1 MEPKLSY
8 TLSDFQKIQN
18 DGFSITLPDNI
29 LSIISQISAQ
39 VGAANYVKTPQFHS
53 RQRYNKRKQEEDWGA
68 IRNFKVTERVEKT
81 GVEKV
86 MQELRGELNKVTE
99 KNYETISAKLFEKMT
114 DDLVDNNKSE
124 IAKHIFEIASTNKF
138 YSKVYARLF
147 NEIIKR
153 FDFMRDIMIN
163 NFNIFMEVFDTID
176 SADPNTD
183 YDKFCNVNKA
193 NEKRKALSQF
203 FVNLMLE
210 GLIDKNAIMNIINSL
225 FKKMFDFAELK
236 DKKAEGVEIS
246 ENLFILVTSIKSKL
260 EQPEIDSIK
269 EKLDLIVAMKPSP
282 KNSLTNKIIFKYMDL
297 IELL

>member
-1 MEPKLSY
+1 
-8 TLSDFQKIQN
+8 
-18 DGFSITLPDNI
+18 
-29 LSIISQISAQ
+29 
-39 VGAANYVKTPQFHS
+39 
-53 RQRYNKRKQEEDWGA
+53 
-68 IRNFKVTERVEKT
+68 
-81 GVEKV
+81 
-86 MQELRGELNKVTE
+86 MQELRGELNKITE
-99 KNYETISAKLFEKMT
+99 KNYDTISNNLFEKMT

-147 NEIIKR
+147 NDIIMR

-163 NFNIFMEVFDTID
+163 NFNIFIEVFDTID

-210 GLIDKNAIMNIINSL
+210 GLIEKDAVMNIIYSL
-225 FKKMFDFAELK
+225 LQKMFDYAELK
-236 DKKAEGVEIS
+236 NKKAEGVEIS
-246 ENLFILVTSIKSKL
+246 ENLFILVSSIKNSL
-260 EQPEIDSIK
+260 QQSEIDTIK
-269 EKLDLIVAMKPSP
+269 EKLDLIIAMKSSSE
-282 KNSLTNKIIFKYMDL
+282 NSLTNKIIFKYMDL